1 MLGKIVQVVYT
12 RDVMLFL
19 KIQNLSKNGL
29 HEANWR
35 DVNNELNFY
44 CIKIDIILEYLIR
57 YIKNQFQTVN

>member
-19 KIQNLSKNGL
+19 KIQNLLKNGL
-29 HEANWR
+29 HEVNWR